1 MRGHIVNQQ
10 VPTFPLPTRGR
21 WKQSN
26 ICVASVVMRLRGAWE
41 LTTTVW
47 LVPGV
52 FSQVGEN
59 SSRGVGRHHTD
70 VMGPGPLGVC
80 PPRDAFPL
88 TMPTCSC
95 SAHVPLPHSC
105 WCSSEIHVACVHA
118 IDRAVEAGKKG
129 TITPEQLLPPYTAA
143 ERSRELRHGSRLLL
157 QRAKRVQERSM
168 VLWKKTLHLHGG
180 QQPHVPVSARGR
192 SALQPVN
199 VYEAP
204 LSMGA

>member
-1 MRGHIVNQQ
+1 VEA
-10 VPTFPLPTRGR
+10 
-21 WKQSN
+21 KQH
-26 ICVASVVMRLRGAWE
+26 LRC
-41 LTTTVW
+41 
-47 LVPGV
+47 
-52 FSQVGEN
+52 FSGDAPE
-59 SSRGVGRHHTD
+59 RGVGINHNGVVGPWGFLTSGRKLLEGSGKAPHRRD
-70 VMGPGPLGVC
+70 GGPGPLGVC

-118 IDRAVEAGKKG
+118 IDRAVGAGKKG
-129 TITPEQLLPPYTAA
+129 TMTPEQLLPPYTAA
-143 ERSRELRHGSRLLL
+143 ERSRELPHGSRLLL